1 MTDKKEKEQQDFCL
15 SAFIRAERQM
25 LRKLGD
31 KKRYTLMCDGWILT
45 IAEPNHEEVK
55 LDLRIASQFKYDK
68 ELGGITFI
76 SDSKEK
82 ILWFDTIEFANDDN
96 VHFLG
101 LHEWKKGG
109 KIA

>member
-1 MTDKKEKEQQDFCL
+1 MNGRKEKEQQDFCL

-25 LRKLGD
+25 LRKLGN

-55 LDLRIASQFKYDK
+55 LDLRTASQFKYDK

-82 ILWFDTIEFANDDN
+82 ILWFDTMEFVNDDN

-101 LHEWKKGG
+101 LHEWEKGG